1 MSDYSVIQAVDF
13 GLGQHLARVYAD
25 AMDAGPK
32 NWRELLKRPPQ
43 HKIFRG
49 DFDEP
54 YAAVRSLES
63 AQIAKQVSQWV
74 SSNRPSLPVILYGRK
89 PNIETVEPEAAGF
102 QHEQYAVTDSG
113 QQVRL
118 SFAKIVVEYRLT
130 LMAWDKPTLDAMQLA
145 WVFHVSNAARRG
157 HKFDLAYDIDG
168 ETLEGITAEVIDPKT
183 AVFEDVSMPVEQ
195 GRLHAASLPV
205 RVRAYAIQGARV
217 SVPERM
223 RWQLE
228 VSVGG
233 ETINVSGDSPSGPS
247 GQPYEGNATNPAGTL
262 PGSVAVPGQEPY
274 GGHQTGSGA
283 GTRDGD
289 DGYVPCQECGL

>member
-1 MSDYSVIQAVDF
+1 MSDFSVIQAVDF
-13 GLGQHLARVYAD
+13 GLGQHLARIYSTGHD
-25 AMDAGPK
+25 DGPR
-32 NWRELLKRPPQ
+32 NWRQLLQRPPQ
-43 HKIFRG
+43 TKIFRG
-49 DFDEP
+49 DYDDPE
-54 YAAVRSLES
+54 AIIGSIES
-63 AQIAKQVSQWV
+63 GKKQRQ
-74 SSNRPSLPVILYGRK
+74 SSEWLQANAPSLPLIAYGRK
-89 PNIETVEPEAAGF
+89 PNIEVIEPEAAGHQF
-102 QHEQYAVTDSG
+102 ARYATTDSG
-113 QQVRL
+113 QQVKL
-118 SFAKIVVEYRLT
+118 SLAMVLVEYRLT

-145 WVFHVSNAARRG
+145 WLFHVGNAAERG
-157 HKFDLAYDIDG
+157 HKFDLAYDIDS
-168 ETLEGITAEVIDPKT
+168 EPLDGITAEIIDPKT
-183 AVFEDVSMPVEQ
+183 VTFEDASLAANE
-195 GRLHAASLPV
+195 GRLHAVSLPV